1 MEKTIHIMSAVPDS
15 DGNLVK
21 IPVKFR
27 ATANVPRMYRI
38 WFRRDI
44 IKDMQT
50 LKKSAEAV
58 QGSEQEFTINDLSI
72 FENVA
77 YCMARL
83 ADIENTPNSIDE
95 WLDGFSTFSI
105 YEILPE
111 ILELWE
117 MNLETSSESKKKL
130 NQLTA
135 K

>member
-1 MEKTIHIMSAVPDS
+1 MEKIIEIKGLAS
-15 DGNLVK
+15 DGSVK
-21 IPVKFR
+21 LIPVKFK

-44 IKDMQT
+44 IKDMQQ
-50 LKKSAEAV
+50 LKKSAKE
-58 QGSEQEFTINDLSI
+58 SKENDKEFTIEDLSI

-83 ADIENTPNSIDE
+83 ADLENTPNTIDE
-95 WLDGFSTFSI
+95 WLDGFATFSI
-105 YEILPE
+105 YEILPQ

-117 MNLETSSESKKKL
+117 MNLETTSEAKKKQ
-130 NQLTA
+130 NKSTA

>member
-1 MEKTIHIMSAVPDS
+1 MEKII
-15 DGNLVK
+15 K
-21 IPVKFR
+21 IKGALLDENDKPIELPIKFK

-44 IKDMQT
+44 IKDMQQ
-50 LKKSAEAV
+50 LKKAAKEAEDNNK
-58 QGSEQEFTINDLSI
+58 EFTIDDLSV

-83 ADIENTPNSIDE
+83 ADLENTPKTIDE
-95 WLDGFSTFSI
+95 WLDEFSTFSI
-105 YEILPE
+105 YEILPQ

-117 MNLETSSESKKKL
+117 MNLETTSEAKKKQ
-130 NQLTA
+130 NKLTG

>member
-1 MEKTIHIMSAVPDS
+1 MEKIIEIVSAIPDK
-15 DGNLVK
+15 DGKPIK

-44 IKDMQT
+44 IKDMQQ
-50 LKKSAEAV
+50 LKKSAEE
-58 QGSEQEFTINDLSI
+58 SNKNDKEFTIEDLSI

-83 ADIENTPNSIDE
+83 ADLEHTPNSIDE
-95 WLDGFSTFSI
+95 WLDGFATFSI
-105 YEILPE
+105 YEILPQ

-117 MNLETSSESKKKL
+117 MNLETTSEAKKKQ
-130 NQLTA
+130 NKLTA